1 LTCKWK
7 QLRVNAHLDCKY
19 FTFWRVALTWQNKY
33 DNWVSYHNSVMH
45 SGRRNHEKY
54 QNHEHRNFG
63 EKHARSMRCSER
75 GMWQTQKTRE
85 IARYDERDEPEKGN
99 KGKES
104 MSISMEKR
112 RGSLKAQ

>member
-1 LTCKWK
+1 
-7 QLRVNAHLDCKY
+7 
-19 FTFWRVALTWQNKY
+19 
-33 DNWVSYHNSVMH
+33 MH